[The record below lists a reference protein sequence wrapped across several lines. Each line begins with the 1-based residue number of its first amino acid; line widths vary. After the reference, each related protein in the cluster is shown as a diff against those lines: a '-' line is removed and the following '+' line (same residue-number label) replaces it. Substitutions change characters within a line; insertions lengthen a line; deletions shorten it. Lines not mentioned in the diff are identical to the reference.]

1 MHLPHHLVR
10 GRSGLFHFRQK
21 VPLDLQGITGRKVIK
36 RSLHTRCS
44 RTALAWAYVLSARY
58 DVAFQAIRT
67 GNMTKPTLE
76 ELLKL
81 DTGNTRPYEIT
92 TTPGGGFSVKAA
104 DAEDHTRA
112 MEALDRLLIGG
123 KNLPSFP
130 SFVPQPAPVQVQA
143 PISLGK
149 AHGAWV
155 EFIRPS
161 YATRAKTLKIKS
173 AAVAS
178 FVDCHGGILPLD
190 AMTRAH
196 VASWVQAQRS
206 EGCSTPTILNK
217 LGYLAGFFEWAQGVG
232 SYPTNDNPARGQLK
246 YSAKEKRQRRKLGF
260 KALTLDQIKTLYDG
274 VTLAG
279 LSGEARWGALLG
291 LYTGARVS
299 EIGQLLLVD
308 FLTVDGVPCIRI
320 NDEGEGQSLKSDVS
334 IRMVPIHPD
343 LIRLGLL
350 DRVEALRKQGETRFF
365 PGVKVGVINGM
376 GNWLGKAFTRYLD
389 TCGVKPEGSGKVGF
403 HSLRKSVIHAM
414 QTGKVEAEYRA
425 QFVGHDLD
433 DEHHGTYSREY
444 TPKELLEVIAPSLSW
459 SLDLDAIKQALNGAA
474 RGRRKRAIA

>member
-76 ELLKL
+76 DLLKL
-81 DTGNTRPYEIT
+81 DTANTRPYEIT
-92 TTPGGGFSVKAA
+92 TTAGGGFSVKAM
-104 DAEDHTRA
+104 DAEDHSRA
-112 MEALDRLLIGG
+112 MEALDRLIGS
-123 KNLPSFP
+123 KNPPLSTPFIQ
-130 SFVPQPAPVQVQA
+130 QPTPVQVQA
-143 PISLGK
+143 PTTLGK
-149 AHGAWV
+149 AYTAWV

-173 AAVAS
+173 SAVAS
-178 FVDCHGGILPLD
+178 FVDYHGRSLPLD
-190 AMTRAH
+190 AMIRAH
-196 VASWVQAQRS
+196 VASWIQTQRS
-206 EGCSTPTILNK
+206 KGLSTPTIVNK
-217 LGYLAGFFEWAQGVG
+217 LSYLAGFFEWAQGVG
-232 SYPTNDNPARGQLK
+232 SYPMSSNPARGQLK

-260 KALTLDQIKTLYDG
+260 KALAVDQIKTLFDG
-274 VTLAG
+274 AALTG
-279 LSGEARWGALLG
+279 LSVEARWGALLG

-299 EIGQLLLVD
+299 EIGQLLLAD
-308 FLTVDGVPCIRI
+308 FLTAGDVHCIRI

-334 IRMVPIHPD
+334 IRTVPIHPD
-343 LIRLGLL
+343 LISLGLL
-350 DRVEALRKQGETRFF
+350 ERVETLREKGETRFF
-365 PGVKVGVINGM
+365 PAAKVGAINGM

-389 TCGVKPEGSGKVGF
+389 ACGVKPEGAGKVGF

-414 QTGKVEAEYRA
+414 QTRKVEAEYRA

-433 DEHHGTYSREY
+433 DEHHATYSRIY
-444 TPKELLEVIAPSLSW
+444 TPAELLEEIAPSLSW
-459 SLDLDAIKQALNGAA
+459 PLNLDAIKQALNGAT
-474 RGRRKRAIA
+474 RGRRKKTVE